1 MNFIFQIC
9 AWFLLRLD
17 GCFILHEW
25 GIQLA
30 NVTFLDARLT
40 LFFIV
45 NLNFL
50 ITNEAFALALFQAP
64 DRYVMVSVTFCVS
77 RVKVHLLFIVS
88 IAMTSF
94 QPVAV
99 IEVAAAASGFVVAA
113 AAGLLFQEIWNT
125 QNLLRR
131 FVQHVRVLLG
141 LVVRE
146 VVVLMFV
153 LAELHHL
160 TVFGPSLL
168 SLQAIHWQVSLVF
181 FSEKFV
187 VLEPDFTFVPF
198 WPRERYPFNIPKKL
212 SRLAVVWQL
221 CEPV

>member
-1 MNFIFQIC
+1 VNFIFKIC
-9 AWFLLRLD
+9 AWLLLRLD
-17 GCFILHEW
+17 GRFILHEW

-30 NVTFLDARLT
+30 NVAFFDARLT

-50 ITNEAFALALFQAP
+50 ITNEALALALFQAP
-64 DRYVMVSVTFCVS
+64 DRYVMVSVTFCVA
-77 RVKVHLLFIVS
+77 RVKVPLLFIVS
-88 IAMTSF
+88 IAVTSF

-99 IEVAAAASGFVVAA
+99 IEVAAAASGFVMAA
-113 AAGLLFQEIWNT
+113 AAGLLFQEIFRA
-125 QNLLRR
+125 QNLLRP

-141 LVVRE
+141 IVVRK

-153 LAELHHL
+153 LAEFHHL

-168 SLQAIHWQVSLVF
+168 SLQAIHWQVALVF

-187 VLEPDFTFVPF
+187 VLGPDFTFVPF

-221 CEPV
+221 WESV